1 MPSPDTPRRNIV
13 IETISKIEGNAGLEV
28 VVEGGAVK
36 DLRFKITDYRRFLTV
51 AARGK
56 RMNAVPS
63 FLSRICGTCSV
74 AHLFASLMAIEAS
87 QGIEVTEQTK
97 ALRRLAYDGLMI
109 RDHALHLYFF
119 VIPDVLGVDSILD
132 IPDDPDGPGHTLL
145 RDSFDIKRL
154 GSDISKATVGAAIH
168 APSPTVGGFL
178 KAPDHA
184 KFPELLARLRAVRP
198 QVLRGIETF
207 LEWDA
212 SLVRNSD
219 YLCLRNEER
228 FDFLEGD
235 VVDSDGE
242 RISEGKFKEYLQY
255 VRIPHSHAEG
265 YRFSGTQEDY
275 LVGSLARLNLNHDVL
290 HPRTNAAAADAIS
303 VFPSDNIYHNNLA
316 QAIEILQCVDDAV
329 DILEALLVGEE
340 KPARG
345 AGRAGTGAALIEAPR
360 GLLYHSATVDEGGL
374 IEDYDVV
381 VPTAQNQIN
390 IENDLR
396 YHFERNLHKDD
407 ESLRLDAEGI
417 IRAYDPCMSCATN
430 FLKMDLTRL

>member
-1 MPSPDTPRRNIV
+1 MAARNIV

-28 VVEGGAVK
+28 VVEGDVVK

-74 AHLFASLMAIEAS
+74 AHLFASLMAIENS
-87 QGIEVTEQTK
+87 QGIVVTEQSRS
-97 ALRRLAYDGLMI
+97 LRRLAYDGLMI

-119 VIPDVLGVDSILD
+119 VLPDVLNVDSIFD
-132 IPDDPDGPGHTLL
+132 IPDDTEDPGHTLL

-154 GSDISKATVGAAIH
+154 GTDISNATVGAAIH

-178 KAPDHA
+178 KPPDHTS
-184 KFPELLARLRAVRP
+184 FPDLLARLEAIRP

-207 LEWDA
+207 LRWDA

-219 YLCLRNEER
+219 YLCLRNDER
-228 FDFLEGD
+228 FDFLDGD
-235 VVDSDGE
+235 VTNSDGE
-242 RISEGKFKEYLQY
+242 RISEERFKEYLQY

-275 LVGSLARLNLNHDVL
+275 LVGSLARLNLNSDVL
-290 HPRTNAAAADAIS
+290 HPRTRTDAADAVS

-316 QAIEILQCVDDAV
+316 QAIEILQCVDDAI
-329 DILEALLVGEE
+329 DILESLRVGEG
-340 KPARG
+340 KPVRDEARS
-345 AGRAGTGAALIEAPR
+345 GTGAALIEAPR
-360 GLLYHSATVDEGGL
+360 GLLYHSATVNAEG
-374 IEDYDVV
+374 IVEDYDVV

-396 YHFERNLHKDD
+396 YHFERNLDKDD
-407 ESLRLDAEGI
+407 ENLRLDAEGI

-430 FLKMDLTRL
+430 FLKMEMTRL

>member
-1 MPSPDTPRRNIV
+1 MAKRNIA
-13 IETISKIEGNAGLEV
+13 IDAISKIEGNAGLEV

-74 AHLFASLMAIEAS
+74 AHLFASLMTIESS
-87 QGIEVTEQTK
+87 QGIRVSDQTK

-119 VIPDVLGVDSILD
+119 VLPDVLGVDSIFD
-132 IPDDPDGPGHTLL
+132 IPDDPGDPGHTLL

-154 GSDISKATVGAAIH
+154 GTDISNATVGAAIH
-168 APSPTVGGFL
+168 APHPTVGGFL
-178 KAPDHA
+178 KPPDRT
-184 KFPELLARLRAVRP
+184 KFPELLSRLRAIRP

-207 LEWDA
+207 LEWDV

-235 VVDSDGE
+235 VVDSNGKRVSEE
-242 RISEGKFKEYLQY
+242 RFKEHLQY

-275 LVGSLARLNLNHDVL
+275 LVGSLARLNLNADVL
-290 HPRTNAAAADAIS
+290 HTRTRADAADAVS
-303 VFPSDNIYHNNLA
+303 AFPSDNVYHNNLA
-316 QAIEILQCVDDAV
+316 QAVEILQCVDDAI
-329 DILEALLVGEE
+329 DILEGLSVGEQ
-340 KPARG
+340 KPVRREA
-345 AGRAGTGAALIEAPR
+345 RAGTGAALIEAPR
-360 GLLYHSATVDEGGL
+360 GLLYHSATMNAEG
-374 IEDYDVV
+374 IVEDYDVV

-407 ESLRLDAEGI
+407 EDLRLDAEGI

-430 FLKMDLTRL
+430 FLKMDLTRR

>member
-1 MPSPDTPRRNIV
+1 MAARNIV

-28 VVEGGAVK
+28 VVEGDAVK

-74 AHLFASLMAIEAS
+74 AHLFASLMAIEDS
-87 QGIEVTEQTK
+87 QGIEVTHQTR

-119 VIPDVLGVDSILD
+119 VLPDVLNVDSIFD
-132 IPDDPDGPGHTLL
+132 IPDDTEDHAHTLL

-154 GSDISKATVGAAIH
+154 GTDITNATVGAAIH

-178 KAPDHA
+178 KPPDHA
-184 KFPELLARLRAVRP
+184 SFPDLIARLEAIRP

-207 LEWDA
+207 LRWDA
-212 SLVRNSD
+212 TLVRNSD
-219 YLCLRNEER
+219 YLCLRNDER
-228 FDFLEGD
+228 FDFLDGD
-235 VVDSDGE
+235 VTNSDGE
-242 RISEGKFKEYLQY
+242 RVSEERFKEYLQY

-275 LVGSLARLNLNHDVL
+275 LVGSLARLNLNADVL
-290 HPRTNAAAADAIS
+290 HPRTRTDAADAVS

-316 QAIEILQCVDDAV
+316 QAVEILQCVDDAI
-329 DILEALLVGEE
+329 DILESLRVGEE
-340 KPARG
+340 KPVRDEARSG
-345 AGRAGTGAALIEAPR
+345 AGAALIEAPR
-360 GLLYHSATVDEGGL
+360 GLLYHSARVSAEG
-374 IEDYDVV
+374 IVEDYDVV

-390 IENDLR
+390 IENDLS
-396 YHFERNLHKDD
+396 YHFERNLEKDD

-430 FLKMDLTRL
+430 FLKMEMTRR

>member
-1 MPSPDTPRRNIV
+1 MAARNIV

-74 AHLFASLMAIEAS
+74 AHLFASLMAIENS
-87 QGIEVTEQTK
+87 QGIEVTEQSR

-119 VIPDVLGVDSILD
+119 VLPDVLNVDSIFD
-132 IPDDPDGPGHTLL
+132 IPDDPDDPGHTLL

-154 GSDISKATVGAAIH
+154 GTDISNATVGAAIH

-178 KAPDHA
+178 KPPDHA
-184 KFPELLARLRAVRP
+184 SFPDLLARLEAIRP

-207 LEWDA
+207 LRWDA

-219 YLCLRNEER
+219 YLCLRNDER

-235 VVDSDGE
+235 VTNSNGE
-242 RISEGKFKEYLQY
+242 RVSEERFKEYLKY

-275 LVGSLARLNLNHDVL
+275 LVGSLARLNLNADVL
-290 HPRTNAAAADAIS
+290 HPRTRTDAADAVS
-303 VFPSDNIYHNNLA
+303 AFPSDNVYHNNLA
-316 QAIEILQCVDDAV
+316 QAIEILQCVDDAIDV
-329 DILEALLVGEE
+329 LETLEGRPGE
-340 KPARG
+340 AR
-345 AGRAGTGAALIEAPR
+345 ARSPL
-360 GLLYHSATVDEGGL
+360 
-374 IEDYDVV
+374 
-381 VPTAQNQIN
+381 
-390 IENDLR
+390 
-396 YHFERNLHKDD
+396 
-407 ESLRLDAEGI
+407 
-417 IRAYDPCMSCATN
+417 
-430 FLKMDLTRL
+430 